1 MKVRAEKGFS
11 GFLCTGEA
19 FSMHSGEVR
28 EIERNDTVAELISI
42 GYLREVA
49 DAPRS
54 CGTDITQGEVKLDE
68 AKRSKPKRS

>member
-1 MKVRAEKGFS
+1 MRVRAEKGFS

-28 EIERNDTVAELISI
+28 EIEKNDTVTELIDI
-42 GYLREVA
+42 GYLCEVT

-54 CGTDITQGEVKLDE
+54 HGAEITQGEVKLDE